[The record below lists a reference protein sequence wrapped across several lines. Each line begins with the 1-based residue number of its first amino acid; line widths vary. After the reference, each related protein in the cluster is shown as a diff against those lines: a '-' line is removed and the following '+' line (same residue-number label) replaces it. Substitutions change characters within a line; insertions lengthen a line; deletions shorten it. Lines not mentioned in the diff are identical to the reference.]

1 MPVAENAQPFD
12 QDPDSSFT
20 EEGEDDSEDTEPQ
33 SFIDTSSSSRS
44 RASGS
49 HRKYSKKKKRRSKS
63 SRNQEDS
70 DSDAPLPLADS
81 IHHKRQAN
89 RLEQHP
95 IMSGKGG
102 NKASRASAR
111 AKKKQEQQQQQ
122 QENVQKENQQLKL
135 ELRRIQKKLKLD
147 RTGGSGRPIVAG
159 TNRAMQREVHKCT
172 KQKLWKICKFLRSQ
186 GKLDKA
192 TKFVMEKLQLAEMDG
207 LEGSDLVDAQETWKA
222 TFSKS
227 VRTALNKQ
235 RNYVQQELRELMEK
249 EVFQKGKED
258 EFPDEKQILDIAMR
272 NKLDDA
278 TPKEER
284 ALYEKL
290 FDNYWNILT
299 PKVAGHFAWGP
310 NKRHYELMSSGKEDD
325 DSENYVSPS
334 DEAFLVLIWLNCYK
348 KWRYRELLKR
358 DEPEKELEEDHDDM
372 KTPYTDAKGG
382 QKIFGGWNEAG
393 ITKFRELEKAIKENR
408 ETEKKYIE
416 EVEQQ
421 ALERIRK
428 VEKVAE
434 KDASRKTK
442 KRKKKVAAIEEES
455 TDDENDYG
463 MW

>member
-1 MPVAENAQPFD
+1 
-12 QDPDSSFT
+12 
-20 EEGEDDSEDTEPQ
+20 
-33 SFIDTSSSSRS
+33 
-44 RASGS
+44 
-49 HRKYSKKKKRRSKS
+49 
-63 SRNQEDS
+63 
-70 DSDAPLPLADS
+70 
-81 IHHKRQAN
+81 
-89 RLEQHP
+89 
-95 IMSGKGG
+95 MSGKGG

-122 QENVQKENQQLKL
+122 QENVQKENQELKL

-272 NKLDDA
+272 NKLDDD

-290 FDNYWNILT
+290 FDNYWNILM

-348 KWRYRELLKR
+348 KWRYQELLKR
-358 DEPEKELEEDHDDM
+358 DEPEKELEEDHDDV
-372 KTPYTDAKGG
+372 KTPCTDAKGG
-382 QKIFGGWNEAG
+382 QKTFGGWNEAG

-428 VEKVAE
+428 VEQVAE